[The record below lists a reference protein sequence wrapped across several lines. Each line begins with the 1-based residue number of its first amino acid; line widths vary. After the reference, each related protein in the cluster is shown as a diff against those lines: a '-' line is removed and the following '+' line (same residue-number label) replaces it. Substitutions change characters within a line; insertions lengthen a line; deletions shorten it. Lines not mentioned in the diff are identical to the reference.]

1 MKRGLSLTVLA
12 LVVGV
17 NGAAAQNANAYERAR
32 AALPAEEA
40 RAFEQ
45 IVASARTRGLPVEP
59 LADKVLE
66 GRAKGVAPSVIL
78 NVVRARS
85 DQLAR
90 AAALLP
96 GGHVSGS
103 EVSIVA
109 DAMQR
114 GVKPEM
120 VGKLHAEAR
129 PGEPVGAALNTLAD
143 LLDRGVPVDVAYD
156 VISAWRSRGARAS
169 ELQELPATVESL
181 VRKGAK
187 PEHAGAAVI
196 SALRAGRSA
205 SSARV
210 GNLGIGR
217 GKGPP
222 VVPPGRNRGKGNGSG
237 I

>member
-1 MKRGLSLTVLA
+1 MKRALSTVLA
-12 LVVGV
+12 IVVGV
-17 NGAAAQNANAYERAR
+17 SGAAAQNANTYERAR
-32 AALPAEEA
+32 ASLPAEQA
-40 RAFEQ
+40 RAFDQ
-45 IVASARTRGLPVEP
+45 IVASARARGLPIEP

-66 GRAKGVAPSVIL
+66 GRAKGAAPTAIL

-90 AAALLP
+90 AAALFP
-96 GGHVSGS
+96 RGRAPAS
-103 EVSIVA
+103 EISIVA

-120 VGKLHAEAR
+120 VKKLRADT
-129 PGEPVGAALNTLAD
+129 PGSESVGPALNTFAD
-143 LLDRGVPVDVAYD
+143 LLERGVPVDMAYD
-156 VISAWRSRGARAS
+156 VIRAWRSRGARDS
-169 ELQELPATVESL
+169 ELRELPATVESL
-181 VRKGAK
+181 VRSGAK

-196 SALRAGRSA
+196 NALRAGKSP

-210 GNLGIGR
+210 GNLGGGR

-222 VVPPGRNRGKGNGSG
+222 VEPPGRSRGKGNGSG

>member
-1 MKRGLSLTVLA
+1 MKHASLILAA
-12 LVVGV
+12 LVFGAG
-17 NGAAAQNANAYERAR
+17 NAAAQNAAAYDRAR
-32 AALPAEEA
+32 ASLPPEQA

-45 IVASARTRGLPVEP
+45 IVESARARGLPIEP

-66 GRAKGVAPSVIL
+66 GRAKGVAPTVII

-85 DQLAR
+85 DQLA
-90 AAALLP
+90 AAAAVLP
-96 GGHVSGS
+96 SGRVPAS
-103 EVSIVA
+103 EITIVA

-120 VGKLHAEAR
+120 VKKVHAGAR
-129 PGEPVGAALNTLAD
+129 PNEPVGMALNTLAD
-143 LLDRGVPVDVAYD
+143 LLERGVPVDVAYD
-156 VISAWRSRGARAS
+156 VLDAWRNRGGRAS
-169 ELQELPATVESL
+169 QLGDLPATVERL
-181 VRKGAK
+181 IREGAK

-205 SSARV
+205 TTARV
-210 GNLGIGR
+210 GNSGLGR

-222 VVPPGRNRGKGNGSG
+222 LEPPGRGRGKGNGSG